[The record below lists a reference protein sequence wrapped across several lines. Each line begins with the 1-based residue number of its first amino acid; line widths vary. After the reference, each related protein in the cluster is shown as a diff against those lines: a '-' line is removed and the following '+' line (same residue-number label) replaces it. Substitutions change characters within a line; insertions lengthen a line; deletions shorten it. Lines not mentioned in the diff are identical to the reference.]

1 LVSNGQESG
10 RSWRYGRELSWG
22 GVRPLDVDDSDNFQL
37 LLVINEHICRAEVV
51 TKELKRSL
59 VEFRPNMAFDQGLE
73 DFVEDV
79 ISLAVLCFVDQVPL
93 RGELLPVLIP
103 DVIKVLLG
111 SRQFLT

>member
-1 LVSNGQESG
+1 M
-10 RSWRYGRELSWG
+10 
-22 GVRPLDVDDSDNFQL
+22 
-37 LLVINEHICRAEVV
+37 AEVV
-51 TKELKRSL
+51 IKELKRSL
-59 VEFRPNMAFDQGLE
+59 VEFRPNMAFDQDLE

-79 ISLAVLCFVDQVPL
+79 ISLAVLYFVDRVPL